1 MEHRTVPQLANRIK
15 RVSSP
20 NSWLSGLLAVALGLI
35 AIPAAAVSGAPSA
48 LTPTLAPAD
57 TSSTLPPSPLP
68 PPKPTLLAGTPAP
81 KLDAPLV
88 APADVT
94 ADAADRRLT
103 VSWSP
108 VAGATSYKVAARL
121 ANGVEPFAWK
131 VYDTASPPYVLTNR
145 WAAMS
150 GLEYEVRV
158 ATVNDDGRSIWSPSV
173 AITAPALRLAPA
185 DAIEVQTAGPYE
197 LGDVIRVGLARQRPF
212 ARRSRWIWSVCDPA
226 DGSGCEL
233 LPFVTSPSFAYLVG
247 EAARGKR
254 VQVQVDYD
262 KDGSS
267 WTATAVPGV
276 VSREIPPS
284 QILPSLVFPPGCE
297 EAAPSPVA
305 DAFTA
310 GASLATHLHHLESKS
325 VQVSWDNARG
335 GAIEPLCN
343 DLLVVTPW
351 GRIALVRP
359 DGSAAH
365 LEDRVPMNLEGLKSH
380 PDIAALLPDR
390 FRVADVLLKQH
401 SEERWELFVTHHY
414 FTEECIRFRL
424 SSATVLRQ
432 GASVSVSRSWRTI
445 FDAEPCIPLAEK
457 NLHQAGG
464 RILAD
469 GPDRLLVVIG
479 DHGVDES
486 AREPDSHLGKLVHIA
501 IETGEVEILSLG
513 LRNPQGFVRDAD
525 GNLWETEHGPQ
536 GGDELNLL
544 EPGANYGW
552 PFVSYGIRYGGRL
565 FRTVPDESTGK
576 HAAFARPVFAWVPSI
591 GVSAMIV
598 NDERWFPLWKDDLL
612 IGSLGV
618 GSLETGSNGHSI
630 FRVRRNGTNLQYVE
644 RIEVGYRVR
653 DLTWMPDGR
662 MATLADDGRVY
673 FLSRSS
679 VYCGKQSRLM
689 RLVYAVGCGPWDGD
703 AARAPDA
710 DRRGRET
717 SGAEDGAGPGDMSP
731 VSGAQLY
738 ATHCIA
744 CHSLATERH
753 GIGPYL
759 VGVIGRRIGE
769 AGGWPFSSALRSL
782 DGVWTP
788 ESLAQFL
795 ASPWQFAPGTAMGS
809 SGLTESE
816 VQAIVGYIAGA
827 EGR

>member
-1 MEHRTVPQLANRIK
+1 MGRRTVPQLANRIK
-15 RVSSP
+15 CVSSP

-57 TSSTLPPSPLP
+57 TSSTLPPL
-68 PPKPTLLAGTPAP
+68 PPKPPLLAGTPAP
-81 KLDAPLV
+81 KLDAPLA

-121 ANGVEPFAWK
+121 ANGVEPFAWR
-131 VYDTASPPYVLTNR
+131 VYDTASPPYAITNR

-212 ARRSRWIWSVCDPA
+212 ARRSRWIWSVCDP

-233 LPFVTSPSFAYLVG
+233 LPFVTPPSFVYFVG

-267 WTATAVPGV
+267 RTATAVPGV

-284 QILPSLVFPPGCE
+284 QILPSPVFPPGCE

-310 GASLATHLHHLESKS
+310 GASLATHLHHLEAKS

-359 DGSAAH
+359 DGSVVH
-365 LEDRVPMNLEGLKSH
+365 LEDRVPMTLEGLMSH
-380 PDIAALLPDR
+380 PDIAALPSNR
-390 FRVADVLLKQH
+390 FRVADVLLKQR

-479 DHGVDES
+479 DHGVEES
-486 AREPDSHLGKLVHIA
+486 AREPDSHLGKLVRIA
-501 IETGEVEILSLG
+501 IETGETEILSLG

-552 PFVSYGIRYGGRL
+552 PFVSYGIHYGGRL
-565 FRTVPDESTGK
+565 LRTVPGESAGK

-612 IGSLGV
+612 IGSLGA
-618 GSLETGSNGHSI
+618 GPEGLSI
-630 FRVRRNGTNLQYVE
+630 FRARRNGTNLQYVE

-679 VYCGKQSRLM
+679 VYCDKQYRLM
-689 RLVYAVGCGPWDGD
+689 RLVYAVGCGPLDGD
-703 AARAPDA
+703 AAQAPDA
-710 DRRGRET
+710 DRQGRGT
-717 SGAEDGAGPGDMSP
+717 SGAEDGAGPGDMTPVSAGDTTP

-738 ATHCIA
+738 ATYCIA

-753 GIGPYL
+753 SMGPHL

-795 ASPWQFAPGTAMGS
+795 ADPRQFAPGTRMGRPR
-809 SGLTESE
+809 LTESE
-816 VQAIVGYIAGA
+816 VQAIVGYIAGPR
-827 EGR
+827 GR